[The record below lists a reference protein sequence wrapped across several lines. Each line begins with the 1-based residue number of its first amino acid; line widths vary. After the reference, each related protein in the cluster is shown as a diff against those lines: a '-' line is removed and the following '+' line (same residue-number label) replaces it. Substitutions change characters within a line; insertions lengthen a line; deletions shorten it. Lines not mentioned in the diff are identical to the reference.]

1 MSSPA
6 GHDRSPGEAV
16 ENRPPVGVLVL
27 GMHRS
32 GTSAATRLV
41 NLLGPSLCIR
51 SDLMTGNTSN
61 VKGFWESRSLMRT
74 NNLLLSEMG
83 RKWWFPP
90 SPEVLRQW
98 EDDVADATVDAAR
111 SAFVRAHPTEPWVW
125 KDPRTCLTLSFW
137 RHALVRPV
145 AGIVVHRNPLDIAR
159 SLEQRN
165 HMDPEY
171 SSALWMRYMR
181 LLLEQA
187 GGMPLLVTGYD
198 GLLEDPVGWSDAVRT
213 FLGDLGMPVAAQL
226 DHASIS
232 AFVDPTLR
240 HSTEHAP
247 DAGPTA
253 ALYDVLRS
261 LDGVHPSFVVPALG
275 AEAPWIEERL
285 AEVGPEWHPT
295 WRNPAAEPP
304 TAGARMRS
312 LWRRMPFVKN

>member
-1 MSSPA
+1 M
-6 GHDRSPGEAV
+6 AV
-16 ENRPPVGVLVL
+16 
-27 GMHRS
+27 
-32 GTSAATRLV
+32 
-41 NLLGPSLCIR
+41 
-51 SDLMTGNTSN
+51 
-61 VKGFWESRSLMRT
+61 
-74 NNLLLSEMG
+74 
-83 RKWWFPP
+83 PP

-198 GLLEDPVGWSDAVRT
+198 GLLEDPVGWSDAVRN

-226 DHASIS
+226 DHAFDRRIRRPDAPPQYGARTGCRPHRRPLRRPPVARRRTPLVRRPRTGCRS
-232 AFVDPTLR
+232 ALDRGAARRGRTGV
-240 HSTEHAP
+240 AP
-247 DAGPTA
+247 D
-253 ALYDVLRS
+253 V
-261 LDGVHPSFVVPALG
+261 
-275 AEAPWIEERL
+275 EE
-285 AEVGPEWHPT
+285 P
-295 WRNPAAEPP
+295 
-304 TAGARMRS
+304 
-312 LWRRMPFVKN
+312 RR